1 MIRALCLSAIFATP
15 ALAET
20 LPDRVT
26 VHHDPAPGD
35 AWFARMVVQNLRGI
49 YDRTTPYDT
58 SHGPVTL
65 RYVTTIPSKVG
76 DPASADEV
84 CVMDLP
90 EGVAAVPICM
100 DVMEEESGTVFLFE
114 YLGG

>member
-1 MIRALCLSAIFATP
+1 MIRALCLAATIATP

-20 LPDRVT
+20 QPDRVT

-35 AWFARMVVQNLRGI
+35 AWFARMVIENRKGM
-49 YDRTTPYDT
+49 YNRTTAYPT
-58 SHGPVTL
+58 SHGDVTL
-65 RYVTTIPSKVG
+65 EYVTTTPSKVG

-90 EGVAAVPICM
+90 EGVAAFPICM